1 VIPSPGMLVQQ
12 LVNGLMLGAVYALIA
27 IGYTLVFGVLG
38 MLHLAHGE
46 VFMVGGFVGLVLA
59 TRFSGNVLIS
69 VAGAM
74 AATGLLGLIIER
86 VAFRPLRGAHH
97 LAPLA
102 TTLGAGIA
110 LQETARSFFG
120 AEQRGFPSAIGAAL
134 WDIGPV
140 RVSSVQVF
148 IFTSAIVLMAAV
160 HLFLSRTRA
169 GRAVRATAE
178 NPVVA
183 GLLGVNVDGTIMLT
197 FLIASMLAGAA
208 GVLVGLAYN
217 AVHPFIGV
225 QMGIKGLVVML
236 LGGLGNVPG
245 AMLGGVLLGVLEV
258 IGVAYLA
265 SSYRDAFAFGAVMLI
280 LLLRP
285 EGLLGLRVAR
295 RD

>member
-1 VIPSPGMLVQQ
+1 MLLQQ
-12 LVNGLMLGAVYALIA
+12 LVNGVMLGAVYALIA
-27 IGYTLVFGVLG
+27 IGYTLIFGVLG

-46 VFMVGGFVGLVLA
+46 VFMVGAFVGLLVA
-59 TRFSGNVLIS
+59 TAFAGNVML
-69 VAGAM
+69 ALAAAM
-74 AATGLLGLIIER
+74 VATGLLGVLIER

-102 TTLGAGIA
+102 TTIGAGIA
-110 LQETARSFFG
+110 LQETARWYFG
-120 AEQRGFPSAIGAAL
+120 PEQKGFPPTIAL
-134 WDIGPV
+134 RLWELGPL

-148 IFTSAIVLMAAV
+148 ILAAAVVLMAAV
-160 HLFLSRTRA
+160 TLFLARTRA

-178 NPVVA
+178 DPTVA
-183 GLLGVNVDGTIMLT
+183 GLLGVNVSAVIVLV
-197 FLIASMLAGAA
+197 FFVASALAGAA

-217 AVHPFIGV
+217 SVHPFIGV

-245 AMLGGVLLGVLEV
+245 AMVGGLVLGILEV
-258 IGVAYLA
+258 LGVAYFA
-265 SSYRDAFAFGAVMLI
+265 SSYRDAFAFGAVMLM

-285 EGLLGLRVAR
+285 EGLLGLRLAR

>member
-1 VIPSPGMLVQQ
+1 MLVQQ
-12 LVNGLMLGAVYALIA
+12 LVNGCMLGAVYALIA

-46 VFMVGGFVGLVLA
+46 VFMVGAFVGLVVA
-59 TRFSGNVLIS
+59 TQLSGNVL
-69 VAGAM
+69 VALAGAM
-74 AATGLLGLIIER
+74 IATGLLGLIIER
-86 VAFRPLRGAHH
+86 VAFRPLRRAHH

-110 LQETARSFFG
+110 LQETARSFLG
-120 AEQRGFPSAIGAAL
+120 AEQRGFPTAISMDPWQL
-134 WDIGPV
+134 GPV
-140 RVSSVQVF
+140 RVSSVQLF
-148 IFTSAIVLMAAV
+148 IVATAIILMVAV

-183 GLLGVNVDGTIMLT
+183 GLLGVNVEGTIVLT
-197 FLIASMLAGAA
+197 FVVASMLAGAA
-208 GVLVGLAYN
+208 GVLVGIAYN

-258 IGVAYLA
+258 MGVAYLA
-265 SSYRDAFAFGAVMLI
+265 SSYRDAFAFGAVMLV

-285 EGLLGLRVAR
+285 EGLLGLRVAE

>member
-1 VIPSPGMLVQQ
+1 VLIQQ
-12 LVNGLMLGAVYALIA
+12 LINGVMLGAVYALIA

-46 VFMVGGFVGLVLA
+46 VFMIGAFVGLLTVTYL
-59 TRFSGNVLIS
+59 SGNVL
-69 VAGAM
+69 VALAAAM
-74 AATGLLGLIIER
+74 LATGLLGLVIER
-86 VAFRPLRGAHH
+86 VAFRPLRRAHH

-110 LQETARSFFG
+110 IQETMRSFFG
-120 AEQRGFPSAIGAAL
+120 AEQRGFPSAIAL
-134 WDIGPV
+134 EPWQIGPV
-140 RVSSVQVF
+140 RVSSVQIF
-148 IFTSAIVLMAAV
+148 ILMVAV
-160 HLFLSRTRA
+160 HLFMARTRA

-183 GLLGVNVDGTIMLT
+183 GLLGVNVDGTVMLT
-197 FLIASMLAGAA
+197 FLVASMLAGAA

-245 AMLGGVLLGVLEV
+245 AMLGGVTLGVLEV
-258 IGVAYLA
+258 VGVAYLA
-265 SSYRDAFAFGAVMLI
+265 SSYRDAFAFGAVMLV

-285 EGLLGLRVAR
+285 EGLLGLRVAQ

>member
-1 VIPSPGMLVQQ
+1 VLAQQ
-12 LVNGLMLGAVYALIA
+12 LVNGFMLGAVYALIA

-46 VFMVGGFVGLVLA
+46 VFMVGAFVGLVVA
-59 TRFSGNVLIS
+59 TQFSGNVMLAL
-69 VAGAM
+69 AGAM
-74 AATGLLGLIIER
+74 IATGLLGIIIER
-86 VAFRPLRGAHH
+86 VAFRPLRRAHA

-110 LQETARSFFG
+110 LQELARSYFG
-120 AEQRGFPSAIGAAL
+120 AEQLGFPAAIAAEPWQL
-134 WDIGPV
+134 GPV
-140 RVSSVQVF
+140 RVSAVHLFILAASV
-148 IFTSAIVLMAAV
+148 ILMAAV
-160 HLFLSRTRA
+160 HLFLARTRA

-178 NPVVA
+178 DPVVA
-183 GLLGVNVDGTIMLT
+183 GLLGVNVEATIVLT
-197 FLIASMLAGAA
+197 FVVASMLAGAA

-258 IGVAYLA
+258 VGIAYLA
-265 SSYRDAFAFGAVMLI
+265 SSYRDAFAFGAVMLV

-285 EGLLGLRVAR
+285 EGLLGLRVAQ

>member
-1 VIPSPGMLVQQ
+1 MLLQQ
-12 LVNGLMLGAVYALIA
+12 LVNGVMLGAVYALIA
-27 IGYTLVFGVLG
+27 IGYTLIFGVLG

-46 VFMVGGFVGLVLA
+46 VFMVGAFVGLLVA
-59 TRFSGNVLIS
+59 TAFAGNVML
-69 VAGAM
+69 ALAAAM
-74 AATGLLGLIIER
+74 VATGLLGVLIER

-102 TTLGAGIA
+102 TTIGAGIA
-110 LQETARSFFG
+110 LQETARWYFG
-120 AEQRGFPSAIGAAL
+120 PEQKGFPPTIAL
-134 WDIGPV
+134 TLWELGPL

-148 IFTSAIVLMAAV
+148 ILAAAVVLMAAV
-160 HLFLSRTRA
+160 TLFLARTRA

-178 NPVVA
+178 DPTVA
-183 GLLGVNVDGTIMLT
+183 GLLGVNVSAVIVLV
-197 FLIASMLAGAA
+197 FFVASALAGAA

-217 AVHPFIGV
+217 SVHPFIGV

-245 AMLGGVLLGVLEV
+245 AMVGGLVLGILEV
-258 IGVAYLA
+258 LGVAYFA
-265 SSYRDAFAFGAVMLI
+265 SSYRDAFAFGAVMLM

-285 EGLLGLRVAR
+285 EGLLGLRLAR

>member
-1 VIPSPGMLVQQ
+1 VLAQQVI
-12 LVNGLMLGAVYALIA
+12 NGVMLGAVYALIA
-27 IGYTLVFGVLG
+27 IGYTLIFGVLN

-46 VFMVGGFVGLVLA
+46 VFMVGAFVGLVVL
-59 TRFSGNVLIS
+59 TSLSSNVLL
-69 VAGAM
+69 ALAAAM
-74 AATGLLGLIIER
+74 LATGLLGILIER

-102 TTLGAGIA
+102 TTIGAGIA
-110 LQETARSFFG
+110 LQETARWYFG
-120 AEQRGFPSAIGAAL
+120 PEQKGFPSSIAL
-134 WDIGPV
+134 ELWELGPL

-148 IFTSAIVLMAAV
+148 ILAAALLLMAAV
-160 HLFLSRTRA
+160 HLFLAHTRA

-178 NPVVA
+178 DPVVA
-183 GLLGVNVDGTIMLT
+183 GLLGVNVEAVVVLT
-197 FLIASMLAGAA
+197 FFVASALAGAA

-217 AVHPFIGV
+217 SVHPFIGV

-245 AMLGGVLLGVLEV
+245 AMVGGVVLGVLEV
-258 IGVAYLA
+258 LGVAYFA
-265 SSYRDAFAFGAVMLI
+265 SSYRDVFAFGAVMLI

-285 EGLLGLRVAR
+285 EGILGLRLQR